1 MEVESSLVPQRKRQQ
16 QQHTRDYV
24 PGALLFG
31 VPALIVLLLI
41 WAINGAAGPA
51 IHKIAFLAAVW
62 SVFSFFLTVVCGCIL
77 APCVAIV
84 GWRVFK
90 TWQQHTHEETA
101 YKRAESIQREEHR
114 LAQEEYKLAQERA
127 RAARLAN
134 NAAERAEQ
142 AGDNFT
148 ITAGRD
154 TVSTQVVRS
163 WVTLEQARIQQA
175 GRNQQQ
181 LERAE
186 QKKQIAGP
194 GPEIEPRTPAAAAQP
209 SRASRYIPQ
218 AAAHDEEEEREMAEK
233 LAQIPT
239 PSKPGV
245 LTFAELLDEGII
257 QAALLVGLIC
267 LGYVTDPVTGEW
279 MLRFGTWLHLYSCGV
294 GGVSGSGKTTT
305 VRFLLFQAIL
315 AGARLLMIDPA
326 IHEPK
331 ESLAAQFSM
340 FKNIHLMKPCDDNPE
355 AVAKRIRWF
364 WNEYRRRKAKG
375 IKGPAYIMVIDEFN
389 EVVALLPS
397 EVKKELAELL
407 VRIAQSGRKYGLFIM
422 VIGQRW
428 SEQDLGGKPYGS
440 QIRTSLAAI
449 LAHRF
454 NDEEQ
459 AKKLAGSRY
468 AADCPNLRQGHYF
481 FRDTQGQM
489 SYTITPDT
497 VADDGIEIQYMLDAI
512 ENTVESSLETGES
525 RAYSLISRDTGPL
538 SNEGEAASDAGPSHE
553 ITRMYTLARRV
564 LRLQAD
570 GAKLPEIMREIWDA
584 PPGGT
589 EKYQQALKE
598 YQMVM
603 RFIAEQLGA

>member
-1 MEVESSLVPQRKRQQ
+1 MEVESSLVPKHKRQ

-31 VPALIVLLLI
+31 IPALIVLLLV
-41 WAINGAAGPA
+41 WAINSAAGPA
-51 IHKIAFLAAVW
+51 IAKIAFLAAAW

-90 TWQQHTHEETA
+90 TWQQHTHEEVT
-101 YKRAESIQREEHR
+101 YKRAESIQREEHKT
-114 LAQEEYKLAQERA
+114 AQEEYKLAQERA

-134 NAAERAEQ
+134 NAAEQ
-142 AGDNFT
+142 AQQSEDSYTF
-148 ITAGRD
+148 TAGRD
-154 TVSTQVVRS
+154 SVSVQVVRS
-163 WVTLEQARIQQA
+163 WVAIEQTRIQQA
-175 GRNQQQ
+175 GRTQQQ
-181 LERAE
+181 LEK
-186 QKKQIAGP
+186 QQQYKQIAA
-194 GPEIEPRTPAAAAQP
+194 GPETEPRTFAQP
-209 SRASRYIPQ
+209 ASRHIPQ
-218 AAAHDEEEEREMAEK
+218 AAARLASDEMSEKERAEK
-233 LAQIPT
+233 LAQIPK
-239 PSKPGV
+239 PSKPGI

-257 QAALLVGLIC
+257 QAALLVGFIC
-267 LGYVTDPVTGEW
+267 LGYVVGPGGGEW
-279 MLRFGTWLHLYSCGV
+279 VLRFGTWLDLYSCAV

-315 AGARLLMIDPA
+315 AGAKLLMIDPA

-340 FKNIHLMKPCDDNPE
+340 FRNIHLMKPCDDSVE
-355 AVAKRIRWF
+355 AVTKRIRWF
-364 WNEYRRRKAKG
+364 WNEYRKRKAKG
-375 IKGPAYIMVIDEFN
+375 ITGPAYIFVIDEFN
-389 EVVALLPS
+389 EVVALLPA
-397 EVKKELAELL
+397 EVRKELAELL
-407 VRIAQSGRKYGLFIM
+407 LRIAQSGRKYGLFIM
-422 VIGQRW
+422 LIGQRW

-440 QIRTSLAAI
+440 QIRTSLAAM

-454 NDEEQ
+454 TDEQQ
-459 AKKLAGSRY
+459 AQKLAGSQY

-481 FRDTQGQM
+481 FRDTQGKM
-489 SYTITPDT
+489 TYTITPDT
-497 VADDGIEIQYMLDAI
+497 VSEDGLEIQYMLDAI
-512 ENTVESSLETGES
+512 ENTIESSLETGES
-525 RAYSLISRDTGPL
+525 RAYSLISKDTGPL
-538 SNEGEAASDAGPSHE
+538 SNVDGAASDAEHE
-553 ITRMYTLARRV
+553 DETARMYTLARRV

-598 YQMVM
+598 YQQVM